1 MRKARKEMTTM
12 ETFSNL
18 IDLDSYSPDEWNMIV
33 ELAQQIQKNPALYR
47 SRCSGKIM
55 GTLFYEP
62 STRTQMSF
70 QTAMLRLGGTIIGF
84 DNPSTSSVSK
94 AKISRIQRK

>member
-1 MRKARKEMTTM
+1 MRIRKARKEMTTM

-55 GTLFYEP
+55 GTLFKNADEF
-62 STRTQMSF
+62 SDCNAEAR
-70 QTAMLRLGGTIIGF
+70 RH
-84 DNPSTSSVSK
+84 DN
-94 AKISRIQRK
+94 RI

>member
-55 GTLFYEP
+55 G
-62 STRTQMSF
+62 
-70 QTAMLRLGGTIIGF
+70 LRAVNKNADELSDCNAEARRY
-84 DNPSTSSVSK
+84 DN
-94 AKISRIQRK
+94 RI

>member
-1 MRKARKEMTTM
+1 M

-62 STRTQMSF
+62 STRTQI
-70 QTAMLRLGGTIIGF
+70 A
-84 DNPSTSSVSK
+84 
-94 AKISRIQRK
+94 A